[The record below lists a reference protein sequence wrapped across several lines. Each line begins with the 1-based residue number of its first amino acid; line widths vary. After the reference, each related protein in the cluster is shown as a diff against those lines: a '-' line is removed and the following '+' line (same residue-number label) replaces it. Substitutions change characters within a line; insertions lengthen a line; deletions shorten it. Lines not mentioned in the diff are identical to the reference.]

1 MTDERD
7 PAPAAAGARDPVPGV
22 PVVVIGLMGAGKT
35 TLAQLLAAE
44 WGRTL
49 SDSDTDL
56 ELATGVTARQI
67 ATSYGLAR
75 LHRLEAAHLL
85 RALRVQPALVIAA
98 AASTVERE
106 DCREALRDAVV
117 VWLDI
122 PVVELARRL
131 ASGTHRPE
139 LGPDVE
145 AEIAALDAARR
156 AGFRQIATVVLNDGE
171 PADWLRAVDRAVAER
186 RQPSP

>member
-7 PAPAAAGARDPVPGV
+7 RAPAATGARDPLPGV

-44 WGRTL
+44 WGRSL
-49 SDSDTDL
+49 SDSDADL

-85 RALRVQPALVIAA
+85 RALRMQPAPVIAA
-98 AASTVERE
+98 AASTVERD
-106 DCREALRDAVV
+106 DCREALRGAVV
-117 VWLDI
+117 VWLDV
-122 PVVELARRL
+122 PVRDLAGRQT
-131 ASGTHRPE
+131 SGAHRPE

-156 AGFRQIATVVLNDGE
+156 AGFQEVATVVLTTGT
-171 PADWLRAVDRAVAER
+171 PVDWLRAVDRAVAER